1 MSDSLLDRIAAL
13 NFNIIRCA
21 HEHPLRAHKYLNGG
35 TIKVVFSTP
44 LQKIIKTKD
53 DEESVVISL
62 RKQFSGRISEMCV
75 NQTAFFN
82 YKNLKLSWFIQP
94 VLKSDKSKLSESV
107 FDTKNNTYLI
117 IINTAEALNKIHTN
131 RVVRVKTKKKS
142 RE

>member
-1 MSDSLLDRIAAL
+1 MSDSLFDRISAL

-21 HEHPLRAHKYLNGG
+21 HEHPLRAHNYLGGG

-53 DEESVVISL
+53 DEEAVVIEL
-62 RKQFSGRISEMCV
+62 KRQFNGRISELCV

-94 VLKSDKSKLSESV
+94 VLKSNESKLSESV
-107 FDTKNNTYLI
+107 FDTKNNMYLI

-131 RVVRVKTKKKS
+131 RIVKVKTKRKNH
-142 RE
+142 E